1 MKLFLKS
8 LCHTSHVMLFTYVY
22 LYRALTK
29 SHRLEESVI
38 LSDLCNRTIILL
50 TKCHLL
56 RSFKARALSNFN
68 PCSFVL
74 WNVLLNLTN
83 FNNKSFVQA
92 FKLCLPQT
100 SVNNASFFPRLQLLK
115 RFFFQRFCCTKGFLT
130 TETLTSLST

>member
-8 LCHTSHVMLFTYVY
+8 LCHASHVMLFAYVY

-38 LSDLCNRTIILL
+38 LSDLCNETNILL
-50 TKCHLL
+50 TKCRVL
-56 RSFKARALSNFN
+56 RASKARALSNFT

-74 WNVLLNLTN
+74 WNFLLNLTN

-92 FKLCLPQT
+92 FKLCLPQI
-100 SVNNASFFPRLQLLK
+100 SDNNANFFPRLQLLE
-115 RFFFQRFCCTKGFLT
+115 RFLV
-130 TETLTSLST
+130 